1 MVSKK
6 KKNNLKQQ
14 KSYKRKFL
22 QESSS
27 ESEDEEHLCNDDS
40 DDEMN
45 VDDED
50 HNKFLQT
57 AIEKLTVETIKNGF
71 RAGGLYPFGPEFVDM
86 SKIKSQNRQN
96 VDSTR
101 QREFLRTLENKTET
115 TLSCAILKLFKD
127 LYYKSRLELE
137 NLLPNEDESLYLIWA
152 KTDEITK
159 NKKRK
164 LKEKIPFSITSPA
177 WKAYNTKKEEE
188 KRKEIEEK
196 ALRAKKR
203 EENKMKKL
211 NEKKKVSNK
220 RKIRVESSETEDEV
234 IYAESDDSV
243 LTEGSESNDAPLEK
257 LKTEG
262 TYACGTI
269 RANRKG
275 IPNNLV
281 ADSKLKRGEYDYR
294 FSNFNIAYYKWKDNK
309 IVNLA
314 SNFHGNDEDM
324 PRKYIRKVGVR
335 PRAEWTQEALI
346 AAMDE
351 ISKGILGINEISRRY
366 GIPSRTLRR
375 RFANKNTEKL
385 TLVPESFFAI
395 SDISLSNQR
404 PTEDNAGENDAPEPE
419 QVSSSRSSPVVDRV
433 LSNVT
438 PNYMDIFNRTEEA
451 LEQEPDPSNVQ
462 TLGSDLNLSNV
473 SPCNTDRPEKRFS
486 NSSPSI
492 LSQNNNIINIEELE
506 TPSKYLQESSP
517 VPIVP
522 VPFHKRGKQSAAI
535 LNTKENIEAKKSK
548 VKGKA
553 TPGIRC
559 KNKCQTAK
567 ADVQKKVLR
576 TAVKFPKKIPAK
588 CIKKRK
594 GIRESSDETTI
605 SDISNESDSDFDQA
619 RVSEIDLH
627 KKKQRSQAKN
637 QSKVPTKTYKK
648 RRIEH
653 KESSDEISISNNSD
667 ESESEAHKDSE
678 CKECFEEYKKTKS
691 TADWIQCVMC
701 KKWLHEDCTMY
712 GDYCNKCGRIKRMNT
727 KKTP

>member
-1 MVSKK
+1 M
-6 KKNNLKQQ
+6 
-14 KSYKRKFL
+14 F
-22 QESSS
+22 
-27 ESEDEEHLCNDDS
+27 
-40 DDEMN
+40 
-45 VDDED
+45 
-50 HNKFLQT
+50 
-57 AIEKLTVETIKNGF
+57 A
-71 RAGGLYPFGPEFVDM
+71 
-86 SKIKSQNRQN
+86 
-96 VDSTR
+96 
-101 QREFLRTLENKTET
+101 
-115 TLSCAILKLFKD
+115 
-127 LYYKSRLELE
+127 
-137 NLLPNEDESLYLIWA
+137 YLICSHFF
-152 KTDEITK
+152 
-159 NKKRK
+159 
-164 LKEKIPFSITSPA
+164 FS
-177 WKAYNTKKEEE
+177 
-188 KRKEIEEK
+188 
-196 ALRAKKR
+196 
-203 EENKMKKL
+203 
-211 NEKKKVSNK
+211 
-220 RKIRVESSETEDEV
+220 
-234 IYAESDDSV
+234 
-243 LTEGSESNDAPLEK
+243 
-257 LKTEG
+257 
-262 TYACGTI
+262 
-269 RANRKG
+269 
-275 IPNNLV
+275 
-281 ADSKLKRGEYDYR
+281 
-294 FSNFNIAYYKWKDNK
+294 
-309 IVNLA
+309 
-314 SNFHGNDEDM
+314 DM

-335 PRAEWTQEALI
+335 SRAEWTQEALI

-351 ISKGILGINEISRRY
+351 ISRGILGINEISRRY

-385 TLVPESFFAI
+385 TLGKHPLLDFENEKRLVSHIQKLEKAGFPPTRDMIRRLAFEFAEKLGKETNFNQETRKAGPHWLRSFLERNTELSIRQAEGLSVARAQGLNRDEVNKMFELLLKVMTEHDLLNKPDRIYIVDETGVQLNNSTGKVIATRGARVVHSVTSGEKGETLSVIACCNAVGNFLPPVVIIKGVNKKPEFQDGLPPGSEVYMNRKSAYVNAELFHKWLKEHLVPKKPIGKIILILDVPESFFAI

-451 LEQEPDPSNVQ
+451 LEQEPVPSNVQ

-473 SPCNTDRPEKRFS
+473 SPCNTDRPDRRFS

-627 KKKQRSQAKN
+627 KKNRDLKL
-637 QSKVPTKTYKK
+637 
-648 RRIEH
+648 RIRV
-653 KESSDEISISNNSD
+653 KFQLKLIRKDE
-667 ESESEAHKDSE
+667 
-678 CKECFEEYKKTKS
+678 
-691 TADWIQCVMC
+691 
-701 KKWLHEDCTMY
+701 
-712 GDYCNKCGRIKRMNT
+712 
-727 KKTP
+727 